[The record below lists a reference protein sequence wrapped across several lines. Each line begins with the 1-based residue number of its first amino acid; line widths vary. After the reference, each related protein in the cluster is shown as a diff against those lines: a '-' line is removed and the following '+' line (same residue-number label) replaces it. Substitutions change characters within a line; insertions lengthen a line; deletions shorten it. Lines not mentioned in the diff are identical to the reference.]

1 MFSLCNQSIPPVFVS
16 HLTTISLGR
25 EDKQR
30 MKVCAGRRTW
40 RGVWLAKA
48 FVVLVA
54 PPFSSGLKALWFAFR
69 CAWSIQCLR
78 HRKERTSAPPYSTT
92 QRNAWRWTLSKGI
105 QFASLLRLP
114 VARQMFLVIDFFLEF
129 WNLFDKSESLSFF
142 FDSSTK
148 AYLSKKALHVLDRL
162 THWEGQQ
169 KSESFSFTASL
180 CTWRNGRHC
189 RRDAVAS
196 QFINRRV
203 LAESPFGLLSPIIW
217 FNCSNSKKKWVILL
231 EFYDTKIKSIEVLQ
245 KRCALKRISFGFTLK
260 LIFMLVFII

>member
-142 FDSSTK
+142 RFFNQSLFIEKSLACSGPLNTLGRTTK
-148 AYLSKKALHVLDRL
+148 
-162 THWEGQQ
+162 
-169 KSESFSFTASL
+169 
-180 CTWRNGRHC
+180 
-189 RRDAVAS
+189 
-196 QFINRRV
+196 IRV
-203 LAESPFGLLSPIIW
+203 LLIHRQFMYVTEWAPLS
-217 FNCSNSKKKWVILL
+217 
-231 EFYDTKIKSIEVLQ
+231 E
-245 KRCALKRISFGFTLK
+245 RCRCLTIY
-260 LIFMLVFII
+260 